1 MNEDFTFA
9 FIEISE
15 KRHDFLEVLFLFLQY
30 LILGFASEIQDL
42 DHFLEFRSADK
53 VLVVLKKLGMDELLI
68 VEFGDLLLRIN
79 LDILVIIPVFACQ
92 LFEQLVFQLASSRFC
107 LLLSFRKIERQC
119 QHLLTITGVEI

>member
-53 VLVVLKKLGMDELLI
+53 VLVVLKKLGMYELLI

-79 LDILVIIPVFACQ
+79 LDILVIIPVFASEF
-92 LFEQLVFQLASSRFC
+92 LEQLVFQLTSSRFS
-107 LLLSFRKIERQC
+107 LLLSFCKIERQC